1 MTERQQLILERLDSA
16 SPVSY
21 ERLAEIFGVSSM
33 TIRRD
38 VERLAEQGAVI
49 KTVGGV
55 QKTANEPGNLHETA
69 LLSRLA
75 NQRLEKRVIA
85 RLALT
90 LLEPGQTVFMDGSTT
105 CLELAKLTGRKM
117 SGLTVVTNSIMVCRE
132 LGSNH
137 VIGLGGQYDPAS
149 LSFMG
154 ASCEEEALK
163 FFPDVAIFS
172 TKGFIPAE
180 GTYESVI
187 ATLHIKQLIAKQ
199 SRRVVLLV
207 DHTKFG
213 QRALKKVLGI
223 SQIHDVVTD
232 NGTPTSDLALLRK
245 RHIRVWVAPTTEPSE
260 HPVDLTS

>member
-1 MTERQQLILERLDSA
+1 
-16 SPVSY
+16 
-21 ERLAEIFGVSSM
+21 
-33 TIRRD
+33 
-38 VERLAEQGAVI
+38 
-49 KTVGGV
+49 
-55 QKTANEPGNLHETA
+55 
-69 LLSRLA
+69 
-75 NQRLEKRVIA
+75 
-85 RLALT
+85 
-90 LLEPGQTVFMDGSTT
+90 
-105 CLELAKLTGRKM
+105 M

-154 ASCEEEALK
+154 ASCEEEAQK
-163 FFPDVAIFS
+163 VFPDVAVFS
-172 TKGFIPAE
+172 TKGFIPSE

-232 NGTPTSDLALLRK
+232 DATPETARAVLRK
-245 RHIRVWVAPTTEPSE
+245 RHIRVWVAPSTETSE
-260 HPVDLTS
+260 HQSDRPS